1 MQWRDGRERSRQIC
15 RERWERKRS
24 WVVSAPWR
32 EVELEVL
39 QQWESPWY
47 KALYSHM
54 KLCWWLGLCYGPGLC
69 LDPWSWR
76 IRVCVDVGGLYY
88 HWRRWGCRGSVLQ
101 PPWAGSILQQPPPGG
116 TSVDMALVELAPRA
130 WVQESRTYPLQGQH
144 GRAAPTQCSWCTQ
157 EWGPTPFPGRAR
169 ELALVAWE
177 LESRPWCCGHGRAGL
192 TSSLLLP
199 WAGRAGP
206 SPCWLM
212 QMGELAPSLAQ
223 GWGKAGPRGMDL
235 GEWEILSWPSPGQ
248 RWSQLWWCGHGKA
261 GRLTNS
267 AIIQTLTRNFELVH
281 ANVFSI

>member
-1 MQWRDGRERSRQIC
+1 MVMTGPLLWPRA
-15 RERWERKRS
+15 
-24 WVVSAPWR
+24 VSGSG
-32 EVELEVL
+32 VL
-39 QQWESPWY
+39 T
-47 KALYSHM
+47 H
-54 KLCWWLGLCYGPGLC
+54 PGLC
-69 LDPWSWR
+69 WCWWPLLSLKTMR
-76 IRVCVDVGGLYY
+76 LS
-88 HWRRWGCRGSVLQ
+88 GSVLQ
-101 PPWAGSILQQPPPGG
+101 PPWADSILQQPPPGG
-116 TSVDMALVELAPRA
+116 TSVDMALVELAPTT
-130 WVQESRTYPLQGQH
+130 WVQESWTYYPLQGQH

-177 LESRPWCCGHGRAGL
+177 LESRPWYCGHGRAAL

-235 GEWEILSWPSPGQ
+235 GEWEILLWPSPGQ

-267 AIIQTLTRNFELVH
+267 AIIQTLIRNFELVH